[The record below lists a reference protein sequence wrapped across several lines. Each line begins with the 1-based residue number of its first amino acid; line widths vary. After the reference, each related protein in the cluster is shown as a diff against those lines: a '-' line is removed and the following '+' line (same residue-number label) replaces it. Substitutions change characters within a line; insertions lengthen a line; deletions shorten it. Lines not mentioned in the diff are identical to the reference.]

1 MPFDK
6 SLKREILVWFFAYS
20 ILLFSEFIYSLL
32 HKYAIYILP
41 GQILGLLY
49 ILTASITLLLPI
61 FHIGILGFIVSF
73 FTLVLA
79 HQLLNL
85 RGWKLIRL
93 YMLPH
98 PLIVS
103 LFLASLA
110 YFYHKTDTSW
120 WGWLIEGVI
129 AYFLLIAAAYI
140 ISKLLMR
147 LESRQD

>member
-1 MPFDK
+1 MIMPVDK

-20 ILLFSEFIYSLL
+20 ILLFSELIYSLL

-49 ILTASITLLLPI
+49 ILTASITVLLPI
-61 FHIGILGFIVSF
+61 FPIGILGFIVSF

-79 HQLLNL
+79 YQLLNL

-103 LFLASLA
+103 LFQASLS
-110 YFYHKTDTSW
+110 YFYHKTDTTW

-129 AYFLLIAAAYI
+129 AYLLLIATAYI
-140 ISKLLMR
+140 ISRLFMR
-147 LESRQD
+147 YHK